1 MSFSTQ
7 VYSVFWHDDH
17 VLLIDQTRLPS
28 EYALVDVKRCDDM
41 VRAIQTTIVR
51 GALAIGIAT
60 AYGMYFGA
68 RDIQTSDR
76 DQFLQQLDAIAQQF
90 QHACPSTVSLVWAT
104 DRMLKVA
111 RQTIGPIDHLKATLL
126 NEAQTINA
134 EGLQICQAIGRY
146 GLEMLPDRPEKLR
159 ILTHYNAGALATAGY
174 GTALGVVR
182 SAWQQNRLERLYV
195 DETRPRFQGA
205 KLTAWECLQEG
216 IPVTVIADSMAAH
229 CMRRGMIDAVVVGAD
244 RIACNGD
251 AVNRIGTYSLA
262 VVAGAHSIPFLVAA
276 PLSTIDF
283 SLAEGSHL
291 PVEEHAAAEIYRVG
305 ETLMCPPEA
314 EFYNP
319 VFDVTPA
326 HLITAIITEQG
337 AVSPTELDQLQS
349 SREKQ
354 PV

>member
-7 VYSVFWHDDH
+7 VYSVFWHGDH

-41 VRAIQTTIVR
+41 VRAIQTSIVR

-60 AYGMYFGA
+60 AYGMYLGA
-68 RDIQTSDR
+68 RDIETSDR
-76 DQFLQQLDAIAQQF
+76 DSFLHQLEAIAQQF
-90 QHACPSTVSLVWAT
+90 QGVCPLTVSLTWAT
-104 DRMLKVA
+104 ERILKVA
-111 RQTIGPIDHLKATLL
+111 RQTIGPIDHLKETLL
-126 NEAQTINA
+126 KEAQTINA
-134 EGLQICQAIGRY
+134 EGLQTCQAIGQQ
-146 GLEMLPDRPEKLR
+146 GVEMLPDHPEKLR
-159 ILTHYNAGALATAGY
+159 LLTHYNAGALATAGY
-174 GTALGVVR
+174 GTALGLVR
-182 SAWQQNRLERLYV
+182 SAWHQNRLERLYV

-229 CMRRGMIDAVVVGAD
+229 CMQRGMIDAVVVGAD

-251 AVNRIGTYSLA
+251 VVNRIGTYSLA
-262 VVAGAHSIPFLVAA
+262 VVAKAHSLPFLVAA

-283 SLAEGSHL
+283 SLAEGSQI
-291 PVEEHAAAEIYRVG
+291 PVEEHAATEIYRVG
-305 ETLMCPPEA
+305 ETIMCPPDA

-337 AVSPTELDQLQS
+337 AVSPTELN
-349 SREKQ
+349 RFKPAHEKQ
-354 PV
+354 LA